1 MTDLTDQ
8 RQAHMIALEHLRRR
22 LMIAGGSWLLAFAAC
37 WGFSEKLFLWVS
49 EPVRS
54 ALPEGTHLI
63 FLSATEPFFTYLKLS
78 AVAAMLITLPII
90 LWQIWCFVAELVRP
104 GMQSFALGF
113 VIAGSLCFAL
123 GAWFGFTY
131 TFPTIMKVLLG
142 YGIGPGDASAMLS
155 MASYLSLA
163 TTMLLAFGMVFEL
176 PLVLIL
182 LARFGL
188 VDAGK
193 LARFRRYNLIVAF
206 VFGALITPGPDVI
219 SQCSIAIPFV
229 ILYEVGIVGARIFG
243 RKREPAAAAAGET
256 PPVGG

>member
-1 MTDLTDQ
+1 MTDH
-8 RQAHMIALEHLRRR
+8 RQAHMIALEHLRKR
-22 LMIAGGSWLLAFAAC
+22 LIIAGGSWLVAFAAC
-37 WGFSEKLFLWVS
+37 WGFSERLFLWIS
-49 EPVRS
+49 EPVRA
-54 ALPEGTHLI
+54 ALPEGTNLV
-63 FLSATEPFFTYLKLS
+63 FLSATEPFFTYLKLA
-78 AVAAMLITLPII
+78 AVAALLIALPVI
-90 LWQIWCFVAELVRP
+90 LWQIWAFVAELVKP
-104 GMQSFALGF
+104 EMKSFAFGF

-123 GAWFGFTY
+123 GAWFGFTF

-155 MASYLSLA
+155 MGSYLSLA

-188 VDAGK
+188 VDARALSK
-193 LARFRRYNLIVAF
+193 YRRYMLIVAF

-229 ILYEVGIVGARIFG
+229 ILYEVGIIGARIFG
-243 RKREPAAAAAGET
+243 RKRVGTEESAPAT
-256 PPVGG
+256 PPPVG

>member
-1 MTDLTDQ
+1 MTDH
-8 RQAHMIALEHLRRR
+8 RQAHTIALEHLRKR
-22 LMIAGGSWLLAFAAC
+22 LIIAGGSWLVAFAVC

-49 EPVRS
+49 EPVRA
-54 ALPEGTHLI
+54 ALPEGTNLV
-63 FLSATEPFFTYLKLS
+63 FLSATEPFFTYLKLA
-78 AVAAMLITLPII
+78 AVAALLIALPVI
-90 LWQIWCFVAELVRP
+90 LWQIWSFVAELVKP
-104 GMQSFALGF
+104 EMKSFALGF

-131 TFPTIMKVLLG
+131 TFPTIMVVLLS

-155 MASYLSLA
+155 MGSYLSLA

-188 VDAGK
+188 VDAGA
-193 LARFRRYNLIVAF
+193 LAGFRRYNLIVAF

-243 RKREPAAAAAGET
+243 RKREVAEENVAETTPAA
-256 PPVGG
+256 

>member
-1 MTDLTDQ
+1 MTDH
-8 RQAHMIALEHLRRR
+8 RQAHMIALEHLRKR
-22 LMIAGGSWLLAFAAC
+22 LMIAGGSWLLAFAVC

-49 EPVRS
+49 EPVRA
-54 ALPEGTHLI
+54 ALPEGTNLI

-90 LWQIWCFVAELVRP
+90 LWQVWSFVAELVKP
-104 GMQSFALGF
+104 EMKSFAFGF
-113 VIAGSLCFAL
+113 VISGSLCFAL

-131 TFPTIMKVLLG
+131 TFPTIMVVLLN
-142 YGIGPGDASAMLS
+142 YGIGPGDAAAMLS

-176 PLVLIL
+176 PLALIL

-229 ILYEVGIVGARIFG
+229 ILYEVGIIGARIFG
-243 RKREPAAAAAGET
+243 RKGKAAAEAETET
-256 PPVGG
+256 PSVIG